1 VGAADD
7 GAHPP
12 KPIADPPRLRPLL
25 DEFRSRARWRSSAVT
40 VSGVLGGA
48 LLAFAATI
56 VAAREL
62 AGSELAVFG
71 IGLAINSLAVQLSDF
86 GLNTLTVAETAPDW
100 EGGRHRESF
109 AKLRRIAIRRVV
121 VGGGV
126 AVLLTLLTH
135 AIPELEPYGSAA
147 AIGAAG
153 AVLGSPSVFA
163 IAGLQSA
170 HRFRAAGTV
179 LTLVGALRLA
189 GVVAAAV
196 AGFAALEMLVAYAVL
211 APMLAGTAGVY
222 LLVRGHGGRALAAS
236 EEEGRMDPGMQR
248 ATAIAA
254 VIGACVLNLDVLLLA
269 IVASEEEVAIYVA
282 AWRVAAGVLLFDTAI
297 ANAVL
302 PFIFTTRDLWADT
315 LKLARLGVLLSTG
328 LLLLVP
334 VATVVGVA
342 LLGEAG
348 DGAAAPLALLL
359 VAFALDAFN
368 FSTYQVYL
376 RIRGFGRVIRANAVQ
391 LAIMVSLTIAL
402 QEHGALAPAIGQ
414 LAARVATLG
423 IIGAPIV
430 RAWRGGRNPFAL
442 ESP

>member
-1 VGAADD
+1 MGAADD

-12 KPIADPPRLRPLL
+12 KPIAAPPRLRPLL
-25 DEFRSRARWRSSAVT
+25 DQFRSRARWRSSAVT

-109 AKLRRIAIRRVV
+109 AKLRRIAIRRLV

-126 AVLLTLLTH
+126 AVLLTLATH

-189 GVVAAAV
+189 GVVAAAA
-196 AGFAALEMLVAYAVL
+196 AGYAALEMLVAYAVL
-211 APMLAGTAGVY
+211 APMLAGLAGVY

-248 ATAIAA
+248 ATATAA

-269 IVASEEEVAIYVA
+269 IVSSEEEVAIYVA
-282 AWRVAAGVLLFDTAI
+282 AWRISAGVLLFDTAV

-302 PFIFTTRDLWADT
+302 PFIFTTRNLWADT
-315 LKLARLGVLLSTG
+315 LKLARLGLLLSTG

-334 VATVVGVA
+334 VATVVGIA

-348 DGAAAPLALLL
+348 EGAAAPLALLL

-376 RIRGFGRVIRANAVQ
+376 RIRDFGRVIWANAVQ
-391 LAIMVSLTIAL
+391 LAIMVTLTIVL
-402 QEHGALAPAIGQ
+402 SEHGALAPAIGQ
-414 LAARVATLG
+414 LAARLVTLG
-423 IIGAPIV
+423 IYGLPIA
-430 RAWRGGRNPFAL
+430 RAWRGYRDPL
-442 ESP
+442 KR